1 MVQIEALADLM
12 CLANLIVFKIMLLVQ
27 KAHRWV
33 YVHWYF
39 VYVYKYISVF
49 YSVNNYPLLWLR
61 YVLTMNV
68 ALQKSASAMATYNMS
83 STC

>member
-12 CLANLIVFKIMLLVQ
+12 CLANLIMFKIILWIR

-33 YVHWYF
+33 CVYWYF